1 MKGSLFLRG
10 LSRGSGTLGRW
21 CYLDMA
27 ESKPISH
34 IIISPESIRV
44 RPGDSSESISC
55 LLSGTVDVAVAKGVV
70 LVLVLGVELA
80 GGDGGDSR
88 SGSSNNGSSSNSV
101 DSINSW
107 GSSNSVDSSYS
118 WGSSNSVDGGYS
130 RDSGNSA
137 DSSNCMDSRNSSNC
151 TVSSNSWGSVS
162 TGISIGIAKS
172 SPTIG
177 TIGTVVESISSA
189 ISGDGGHKGRDKNQ
203 NLHVVILLLLLN
215 GVPCTLR

>member
-34 IIISPESIRV
+34 IIVSPESIRV

-55 LLSGTVDVAVAKGVV
+55 LLSGTVDVAVAEGVV

-88 SGSSNNGSSSNSV
+88 SGSSNHADSS
-101 DSINSW
+101 DSW
-107 GSSNSVDSSYS
+107 GSNNSA
-118 WGSSNSVDGGYS
+118 DGGYS
-130 RDSGNSA
+130 RGSSSSA
-137 DSSNCMDSRNSSNC
+137 DSSNC
-151 TVSSNSWGSVS
+151 
-162 TGISIGIAKS
+162 
-172 SPTIG
+172 
-177 TIGTVVESISSA
+177 
-189 ISGDGGHKGRDKNQ
+189 
-203 NLHVVILLLLLN
+203 
-215 GVPCTLR
+215 

>member
-10 LSRGSGTLGRW
+10 LSRGAGTLCRW

-55 LLSGTVDVAVAKGVV
+55 LLSGTVDVAVAEGVV

-80 GGDGGDSR
+80 GGDGGDS
-88 SGSSNNGSSSNSV
+88 STGSSNYGSSCNSA
-101 DSINSW
+101 DSSNSW
-107 GSSNSVDSSYS
+107 GSNNSA
-118 WGSSNSVDGGYS
+118 DGGYS
-130 RDSGNSA
+130 RGSSSSA
-137 DSSNCMDSRNSSNC
+137 DSSNCMDSRNSSC

-172 SPTIG
+172 SSTIG
-177 TIGTVVESISSA
+177 TIGTVVESISSG
-189 ISGDGGHKGRDKNQ
+189 ISGGGGHKGRDKNQ
-203 NLHVVILLLLLN
+203 NIHVVILLLLLN
-215 GVPCTLR
+215 GVPMYSALIPC

>member
-10 LSRGSGTLGRW
+10 LSRGAGTLCRW

-80 GGDGGDSR
+80 GGDGGDS
-88 SGSSNNGSSSNSV
+88 STGSSNYGSSCNSA
-101 DSINSW
+101 DSGDSW
-107 GSSNSVDSSYS
+107 GSNNSVDSS
-118 WGSSNSVDGGYS
+118 NI
-130 RDSGNSA
+130 RDSSNSA
-137 DSSNCMDSRNSSNC
+137 DSSNCMDSRSSNC

-162 TGISIGIAKS
+162 TGIGIGIAKS

-177 TIGTVVESISSA
+177 TIGTVVESISIG

>member
-10 LSRGSGTLGRW
+10 LSRGAGTLCRW

-80 GGDGGDSR
+80 GGDGGDS
-88 SGSSNNGSSSNSV
+88 STGSSNYGSSCNSA
-101 DSINSW
+101 DSGDSW
-107 GSSNSVDSSYS
+107 GSNNSV
-118 WGSSNSVDGGYS
+118 G
-130 RDSGNSA
+130 
-137 DSSNCMDSRNSSNC
+137 SSNCMDSRSSSNC

-172 SPTIG
+172 SSTIG
-177 TIGTVVESISSA
+177 TIGTVVESINIG
-189 ISGDGGHKGRDKNQ
+189 ISGDGGHKGRDKNH

-215 GVPCTLR
+215 GVPC

>member
-10 LSRGSGTLGRW
+10 LSRGSGTLCRW

-34 IIISPESIRV
+34 IIVSPEYIRV

-80 GGDGGDSR
+80 GGDGGDSSTG
-88 SGSSNNGSSSNSV
+88 SGNNGTSSNSA
-101 DSINSW
+101 DSSNSWGSNNSADGSNSW
-107 GSSNSVDSSYS
+107 GSSNSVDSS
-118 WGSSNSVDGGYS
+118 
-130 RDSGNSA
+130 
-137 DSSNCMDSRNSSNC
+137 NCTDSRSSSNC

-172 SPTIG
+172 SSTIG
-177 TIGTVVESISSA
+177 TIGTVVESISSG
-189 ISGDGGHKGRDKNQ
+189 ISGDGRHKGRDKNQ

>member
-10 LSRGSGTLGRW
+10 LSRGSGTLCRW

-88 SGSSNNGSSSNSV
+88 TGSSNNGSSSNSA
-101 DSINSW
+101 DSSNSW
-107 GSSNSVDSSYS
+107 GSN
-118 WGSSNSVDGGYS
+118 
-130 RDSGNSA
+130 NSA
-137 DSSNCMDSRNSSNC
+137 DGSYSRSSSNC

-172 SPTIG
+172 SSTIG
-177 TIGTVVESISSA
+177 TVGTVVESISSG

-203 NLHVVILLLLLN
+203 NIHVVILLLLLN
-215 GVPCTLR
+215 GVPMYSALIPC

>member
-1 MKGSLFLRG
+1 
-10 LSRGSGTLGRW
+10 
-21 CYLDMA
+21 MA

-34 IIISPESIRV
+34 IIVSPEYIRV

-55 LLSGTVDVAVAKGVV
+55 LLPGTVDVAVAEGIV

-80 GGDGGDSR
+80 GGDGGDS
-88 SGSSNNGSSSNSV
+88 STGSSN
-101 DSINSW
+101 
-107 GSSNSVDSSYS
+107 YS
-118 WGSSNSVDGGYS
+118 ADGGYSRGGNNSVDGGYS
-130 RDSGNSA
+130 RGSNNSV
-137 DSSNCMDSRNSSNC
+137 DGGYSRSSNNC
-151 TVSSNSWGSVS
+151 TVSSNSWGSVA

-177 TIGTVVESISSA
+177 TIGTVVESISIS
-189 ISGDGGHKGRDKNQ
+189 ISGDGGHKSRDKNQ

>member
-10 LSRGSGTLGRW
+10 LSRGAGTLCRW

-80 GGDGGDSR
+80 GGDGADS
-88 SGSSNNGSSSNSV
+88 G
-101 DSINSW
+101 NSW
-107 GSSNSVDSSYS
+107 GSNNSA
-118 WGSSNSVDGGYS
+118 DGGYS
-130 RDSGNSA
+130 WGNSN
-137 DSSNCMDSRNSSNC
+137 SMDSRSSSNC
-151 TVSSNSWGSVS
+151 TVSSNSWSSVS
-162 TGISIGIAKS
+162 TGISIGIA
-172 SPTIG
+172 
-177 TIGTVVESISSA
+177 
-189 ISGDGGHKGRDKNQ
+189 
-203 NLHVVILLLLLN
+203 
-215 GVPCTLR
+215 

>member
-10 LSRGSGTLGRW
+10 LSRGAGTLCRW

-55 LLSGTVDVAVAKGVV
+55 LLSGTVDVAVAEGVV

-80 GGDGGDSR
+80 GGDGGDS
-88 SGSSNNGSSSNSV
+88 STGSSNNGSSSNSA
-101 DSINSW
+101 DSGDSW
-107 GSSNSVDSSYS
+107 GSNNSA
-118 WGSSNSVDGGYS
+118 DGGYS
-130 RDSGNSA
+130 RGSSSSA
-137 DSSNCMDSRNSSNC
+137 DSSNCMDSRSSSNC

-172 SPTIG
+172 SSTIGTIG
-177 TIGTVVESISSA
+177 TIGTVVESISSG
-189 ISGDGGHKGRDKNQ
+189 ISGDGSHKGRDKNQ

-215 GVPCTLR
+215 GVPC

>member
-10 LSRGSGTLGRW
+10 LSRGAGTLCRW

-80 GGDGGDSR
+80 RGDGGDS
-88 SGSSNNGSSSNSV
+88 STGSSNYRSSSNSADSGDSWSSNNSV
-101 DSINSW
+101 DGGNSW
-107 GSSNSVDSSYS
+107 GSSNSADSSNSWGSNNSVDGGNS
-118 WGSSNSVDGGYS
+118 WGSSNS
-130 RDSGNSA
+130 A
-137 DSSNCMDSRNSSNC
+137 DSS
-151 TVSSNSWGSVS
+151 
-162 TGISIGIAKS
+162 
-172 SPTIG
+172 
-177 TIGTVVESISSA
+177 
-189 ISGDGGHKGRDKNQ
+189 
-203 NLHVVILLLLLN
+203 
-215 GVPCTLR
+215 

>member
-1 MKGSLFLRG
+1 
-10 LSRGSGTLGRW
+10 
-21 CYLDMA
+21 MA

-34 IIISPESIRV
+34 IIVSPESIRV

-55 LLSGTVDVAVAKGVV
+55 LLSGTVDVAVAEGVV

-80 GGDGGDSR
+80 GGDGGDS
-88 SGSSNNGSSSNSV
+88 STGSSNYGSSCNSA
-101 DSINSW
+101 DSGDTW
-107 GSSNSVDSSYS
+107 GSSNSADSGYS
-118 WGSSNSVDGGYS
+118 WGSSNSWGSNNSADGGYS
-130 RDSGNSA
+130 RGSSA
-137 DSSNCMDSRNSSNC
+137 DSSNCMDSRSSSNC

-177 TIGTVVESISSA
+177 TIGTVVESISSG

-215 GVPCTLR
+215 GVPMYSALIPC

>member
-10 LSRGSGTLGRW
+10 LSRGAGTLCRW

-80 GGDGGDSR
+80 GGDGGHS
-88 SGSSNNGSSSNSV
+88 STGSSNYGSSSNSA
-101 DSINSW
+101 DGSNSW
-107 GSSNSVDSSYS
+107 GSN
-118 WGSSNSVDGGYS
+118 
-130 RDSGNSA
+130 NSA
-137 DSSNCMDSRNSSNC
+137 DSSNCMDSRISNNRSSSNY

-172 SPTIG
+172 SSTIG
-177 TIGTVVESISSA
+177 TIGTVVESISIG
-189 ISGDGGHKGRDKNQ
+189 ISGDGGHKDRDKNQ
-203 NLHVVILLLLLN
+203 NLHVVILYVLLN
-215 GVPCTLR
+215 GPH

>member
-10 LSRGSGTLGRW
+10 LSRGAGTLCRW

-80 GGDGGDSR
+80 GGDGGH
-88 SGSSNNGSSSNSV
+88 SSTSSSNSA
-101 DSINSW
+101 DSSNSW
-107 GSSNSVDSSYS
+107 GSNNSA
-118 WGSSNSVDGGYS
+118 DGGYS
-130 RDSGNSA
+130 RGSSNSA
-137 DSSNCMDSRNSSNC
+137 DSSNCMDSRISNNRSSSNY

-172 SPTIG
+172 SSTMG
-177 TIGTVVESISSA
+177 TIGTVVESISIG
-189 ISGDGGHKGRDKNQ
+189 ISGDGGHKSRDKNQ
-203 NLHVVILLLLLN
+203 NLHDVILLLLLN
-215 GVPCTLR
+215 GVSPC

>member
-10 LSRGSGTLGRW
+10 LSRGSGTLCRW

-80 GGDGGDSR
+80 GGDGGDS
-88 SGSSNNGSSSNSV
+88 STGSSNYGSSSNSA
-101 DSINSW
+101 DSSNSW
-107 GSSNSVDSSYS
+107 GSNS
-118 WGSSNSVDGGYS
+118 WGSN
-130 RDSGNSA
+130 NSA
-137 DSSNCMDSRNSSNC
+137 DGDYSRGSSSNCMDSRSSNNR
-151 TVSSNSWGSVS
+151 SSVS

-172 SPTIG
+172 SSTIG
-177 TIGTVVESISSA
+177 TIGTVVESIS
-189 ISGDGGHKGRDKNQ
+189 
-203 NLHVVILLLLLN
+203 
-215 GVPCTLR
+215 